1 MNSLL
6 HALSLAINLL
16 FNEQEIRFSP
26 RSDLS
31 GREGNFS
38 PRFHFFFQRYRS
50 EKYSVK
56 VASVRQSVTLP
67 SRFSS
72 RSENARRFSP
82 STRKM
87 SEKIQF
93 CRMRHCVAKF
103 SNPSRHV
110 ATFTHAFSGP
120 ITVLDVINCGW
131 IAPRLAENTRS
142 LNFRGTPRPRERKRY
157 LGVRSRFLPS
167 STCISFMTWTLC
179 RRRRVSAPTNFFS
192 ASPPYLHSI
201 PPAPNSFVIRSTPT
215 LYFQLFYYIIARE

>member
-1 MNSLL
+1 M
-6 HALSLAINLL
+6 A
-16 FNEQEIRFSP
+16 R
-26 RSDLS
+26 
-31 GREGNFS
+31 
-38 PRFHFFFQRYRS
+38 
-50 EKYSVK
+50 
-56 VASVRQSVTLP
+56 VRQGVTLP

-72 RSENARRFSP
+72 RSENAKRFSP

-215 LYFQLFYYIIARE
+215 YFQLFYYIIARE